1 MKININRLFLLRV
14 IDGKQKI
21 QMLKYHCGGGKS
33 MTSKNI
39 ENCVLEVKQLCK
51 KYPAFELKNVS
62 FALERGKITGF
73 IGRNGAGKSTTLNSL
88 LKFVH
93 PDDGEILY
101 CGQNVRSCEMEMKQS
116 IGFVSSGM
124 TYYPNK
130 KLKAVTNVTK
140 SFYKEW
146 DETVYQSYMREFALD
161 ENKTFRQLSMGMK
174 IKYAL
179 ALALSH
185 NAELLILDEPTSGLD
200 PVSRENLLEI
210 FMNLCDRGKTIFF
223 STHITS
229 DLDKCADNIIYIRNG
244 QIVENATLTEFV
256 NTYKLVEY
264 CENELSA
271 KQLEVLV
278 GKRRIKT
285 GYTSLVRAE
294 QADIFEGK
302 VSEADLEAIMVHLE
316 SEGEV

>member
-1 MKININRLFLLRV
+1 MN
-14 IDGKQKI
+14 
-21 QMLKYHCGGGKS
+21 H
-33 MTSKNI
+33 
-39 ENCVLEVKQLCK
+39 VLEVKQLCK
-51 KYPAFELKNVS
+51 RYPAFELKGVS
-62 FALERGKITGF
+62 FTLEKGKITGF

-88 LKFVH
+88 LHFVH
-93 PDDGEILY
+93 PDEGEILFW
-101 CGQNVRSCEMEMKQS
+101 GKDVSTCEMEMKQK

-140 SFYKEW
+140 TFYKEW
-146 DETVYQSYMREFALD
+146 DENAYQNYMREFALD

-210 FMNLCDRGKTIFF
+210 FMSLCDRGKTILF

-244 QIVENATLTEFV
+244 QIVEKSALSEFV

-264 CENELSA
+264 GENELTSE
-271 KQLEVLV
+271 QIGMLV
-278 GKRRIKT
+278 GKRRNKN
-285 GYTSLVRAE
+285 GWTSLVRTE
-294 QADIFEGK
+294 QAGSFAGR

>member
-1 MKININRLFLLRV
+1 
-14 IDGKQKI
+14 
-21 QMLKYHCGGGKS
+21 
-33 MTSKNI
+33 MTN
-39 ENCVLEVKQLCK
+39 VLEVKHLCK
-51 KYPAFELKNVS
+51 HYPSFTLKDVNFS
-62 FALERGKITGF
+62 LEKGKITGF

-88 LKFVH
+88 LHFVH
-93 PDDGEILY
+93 PDNGEILFW
-101 CGQNVRSCEMEMKQS
+101 GEDVSVREMEIKQK

-124 TYYPNK
+124 SYYPNK

-140 SFYKEW
+140 SFYREW
-146 DETVYQSYMREFALD
+146 DEEAYQNYMREFELD

-210 FMNLCDRGKTIFF
+210 FMGLCDRGKTILF

-244 QIVENATLTEFV
+244 QIVEQSALSEFV
-256 NTYKLVEY
+256 NTYRLVEY
-264 CENELSA
+264 GENELTPEQMD
-271 KQLEVLV
+271 KLI
-278 GKRRIKT
+278 GKRRNKN
-285 GYTSLVRAE
+285 GWTSLIRSKEA
-294 QADIFEGK
+294 ANFPGNI
-302 VSEADLEAIMVHLE
+302 SEADLDGIMVHLE
-316 SEGEV
+316 SEGKV

>member
-1 MKININRLFLLRV
+1 
-14 IDGKQKI
+14 
-21 QMLKYHCGGGKS
+21 
-33 MTSKNI
+33 MTN
-39 ENCVLEVKQLCK
+39 VLEVKNLSK
-51 KYPAFELKNVS
+51 RYPAFELKNIDFS
-62 FALERGKITGF
+62 LEKGKITGF

-88 LKFVH
+88 LHFVH
-93 PDDGEILY
+93 PDSGEILFWDDE
-101 CGQNVRSCEMEMKQS
+101 VSMCEMEIKQK

-124 TYYPNK
+124 SYYPNK
-130 KLKAVTNVTK
+130 KLKVVTKVTK

-146 DETVYQSYMREFALD
+146 DDNVYQNYIREFGLD

-210 FMNLCDRGKTIFF
+210 FMSLCDRGKTILF

-244 QIVENATLTEFV
+244 HIVEKSTLSDFV

-264 CENELSA
+264 KENELTKMQA
-271 KQLEVLV
+271 GMLI
-278 GKRRIKT
+278 GRRRNKN
-285 GYTSLVRAE
+285 GYTSLVHSE
-294 QADIFEGK
+294 QAESFKDR

-316 SEGEV
+316 SEEDI

>member
-1 MKININRLFLLRV
+1 ME
-14 IDGKQKI
+14 Q
-21 QMLKYHCGGGKS
+21 
-33 MTSKNI
+33 
-39 ENCVLEVKQLCK
+39 VLIVKQLCK
-51 KYPAFELKNVS
+51 HYPAFDLKNVD
-62 FALERGKITGF
+62 FILEKGKITGF

-88 LKFVH
+88 LNFVH
-93 PDDGEILY
+93 PDNGEILF
-101 CGQNVRSCEMEMKQS
+101 CGEDVKSCEMKMKQK

-130 KLKAVTNVTK
+130 KLKAVTKVTK

-146 DETVYQSYMREFALD
+146 DENAYQKYMREFELD
-161 ENKTFRQLSMGMK
+161 ENKSFRQLSMGMK

-200 PVSRENLLEI
+200 PVSRENLLDI

-244 QIVENATLTEFV
+244 RIVEESTLSEFV
-256 NTYKLVEY
+256 NTYKLIEY
-264 CENELSA
+264 RENELT
-271 KQLEVLV
+271 KQQLEMLV
-278 GKRRIKT
+278 GKRRLKN
-285 GYTSLVRAE
+285 GWTSLVRAE
-294 QADIFEGK
+294 QADNFVGR
-302 VSEADLEAIMVHLE
+302 VSEADLDAIMVHLE

>member
-1 MKININRLFLLRV
+1 
-14 IDGKQKI
+14 
-21 QMLKYHCGGGKS
+21 
-33 MTSKNI
+33 MTN
-39 ENCVLEVKQLCK
+39 VLEVKHLCK
-51 KYPAFELKNVS
+51 HYPSFTLKDVNFS
-62 FALERGKITGF
+62 LEKGKITGF

-88 LKFVH
+88 LHFVH
-93 PDDGEILY
+93 PDNGEILFW
-101 CGQNVRSCEMEMKQS
+101 GEDVSVGEMEIKQK

-124 TYYPNK
+124 SYYPNK

-140 SFYKEW
+140 SFYREW
-146 DETVYQSYMREFALD
+146 DEEAYQNYMREFELD

-210 FMNLCDRGKTIFF
+210 FMSLCDRGKTILF

-244 QIVENATLTEFV
+244 QVVEQSALSEFV
-256 NTYKLVEY
+256 NTYRLVEY
-264 CENELSA
+264 GENELTPEQMD
-271 KQLEVLV
+271 KLI
-278 GKRRIKT
+278 GKRRNKN
-285 GYTSLVRAE
+285 GWTSLIRSKEA
-294 QADIFEGK
+294 ANFPGNI
-302 VSEADLEAIMVHLE
+302 SEADLDGIMVHLE
-316 SEGEV
+316 SEGKV

>member
-1 MKININRLFLLRV
+1 MKN
-14 IDGKQKI
+14 
-21 QMLKYHCGGGKS
+21 
-33 MTSKNI
+33 
-39 ENCVLEVKQLCK
+39 VLEVRNLCK
-51 KYPAFELKNVS
+51 HYPAFELKNVN
-62 FALERGKITGF
+62 FTLEKGKITGF

-88 LKFVH
+88 LHFVH
-93 PDDGEILY
+93 PDNGEILFW
-101 CGQNVRSCEMEMKQS
+101 GEDINRCEMEMKQK

-124 TYYPNK
+124 TYFPNK

-146 DETVYQSYMREFALD
+146 DENAYQNYMREFALD
-161 ENKTFRQLSMGMK
+161 ENKSFRQLSMGMK

-244 QIVENATLTEFV
+244 QIVEKSTLTEFV

-264 CENELSA
+264 SENELTA
-271 KQLEVLV
+271 QQLEMLV
-278 GKRRIKT
+278 GKRRMKN
-285 GYTSLVRAE
+285 GWTSLVHTELASNFAGR
-294 QADIFEGK
+294 
-302 VSEADLEAIMVHLE
+302 VSDADLDAIMVHLE

>member
-1 MKININRLFLLRV
+1 
-14 IDGKQKI
+14 
-21 QMLKYHCGGGKS
+21 
-33 MTSKNI
+33 MTT
-39 ENCVLEVKQLCK
+39 VLEVRKLCK
-51 KYPAFELKNVS
+51 HYPAFTLKDVS
-62 FALERGKITGF
+62 FSLEKGKITGF

-88 LKFVH
+88 LHFVH
-93 PDDGEILY
+93 PDEGEILFW
-101 CGQNVRSCEMEMKQS
+101 GDEISTKEMEIKQK

-130 KLKAVTNVTK
+130 KLKVVTNVTK

-146 DETVYQSYMREFALD
+146 DEKAYQNYMKEFQLD
-161 ENKTFRQLSMGMK
+161 ENKTFKQLSMGMK

-210 FMNLCDRGKTIFF
+210 FMSLCDSGKTILF

-244 QIVENATLTEFV
+244 RIVEKSTLSEFV
-256 NTYKLVEY
+256 NAYRLVEY
-264 CENELSA
+264 KEKELTGEQS
-271 KQLEVLV
+271 QMLV
-278 GKRRIKT
+278 GKRRNKN
-285 GYTSLVRAE
+285 GWTSLVRAE
-294 QADIFEGK
+294 QADNFKEQIT
-302 VSEADLEAIMVHLE
+302 EADLDAIMVHLE
-316 SEGEV
+316 SEESYE

>member
-1 MKININRLFLLRV
+1 
-14 IDGKQKI
+14 
-21 QMLKYHCGGGKS
+21 
-33 MTSKNI
+33 MTT
-39 ENCVLEVKQLCK
+39 VLEVRKLCK
-51 KYPAFELKNVS
+51 QYPAFTLKDVS
-62 FALERGKITGF
+62 FSLEKGKITGF

-88 LKFVH
+88 LHFVH
-93 PDDGEILY
+93 PDEGEILFW
-101 CGQNVRSCEMEMKQS
+101 GDEISTKEMEIKQK

-130 KLKAVTNVTK
+130 KLKVVTNVTK

-146 DETVYQSYMREFALD
+146 DEKAYQKYMKEFQLD
-161 ENKTFRQLSMGMK
+161 ENKTFKQLSMGMK

-210 FMNLCDRGKTIFF
+210 FMSLCDSGKTILF

-244 QIVENATLTEFV
+244 RIVEKSTLSEFV
-256 NTYKLVEY
+256 NAYRLVEY
-264 CENELSA
+264 KEKELTGEQS
-271 KQLEVLV
+271 QMLV
-278 GKRRIKT
+278 GKRRNKN
-285 GYTSLVRAE
+285 GWTSLVRAE
-294 QADIFEGK
+294 QADNFKEQIT
-302 VSEADLEAIMVHLE
+302 EADLDAIMVHLE
-316 SEGEV
+316 SEESYE

>member
-1 MKININRLFLLRV
+1 MKN
-14 IDGKQKI
+14 
-21 QMLKYHCGGGKS
+21 
-33 MTSKNI
+33 
-39 ENCVLEVKQLCK
+39 VLEVKHLCK
-51 KYPAFELKNVS
+51 RYPTFELKEVD
-62 FALERGKITGF
+62 FMLEKGKITGF

-88 LKFVH
+88 LHFVH
-93 PDDGEILY
+93 PDCGEILFW
-101 CGQNVRSCEMEMKQS
+101 GKDVSENEMEMKQK

-130 KLKAVTNVTK
+130 KLKVVTKVTK

-146 DETVYQSYMREFALD
+146 DENAYQNYMKEFALD

-179 ALALSH
+179 VLALSH

-210 FMNLCDRGKTIFF
+210 FMSLCDKGKTILF

-244 QIVENATLTEFV
+244 QIVEKSTLSDFV
-256 NTYKLVEY
+256 NKYKIVKYDEK
-264 CENELSA
+264 ELSA
-271 KQLEVLV
+271 EQMEMLV
-278 GKRRIKT
+278 GKRRNKN
-285 GYTSLVRAE
+285 GWTSLVLTE
-294 QADIFEGK
+294 QAESFMDK
-302 VSEADLEAIMVHLE
+302 ASDADLDAIMVHLE

>member
-1 MKININRLFLLRV
+1 MVRK
-14 IDGKQKI
+14 
-21 QMLKYHCGGGKS
+21 
-33 MTSKNI
+33 MTQ
-39 ENCVLEVKQLCK
+39 VLEVKGLSK
-51 KYPAFELKNVS
+51 HYPSFELKNVS
-62 FALERGKITGF
+62 FALEKGRITGF

-88 LKFVH
+88 LNFVH
-93 PDDGEILY
+93 PDSGEILFF
-101 CGQNVRSCEMEMKQS
+101 GENVKSREMEMKQK

-124 TYYPNK
+124 AYYPNK
-130 KLKAVTNVTK
+130 KLKAVTKVTK
-140 SFYKEW
+140 SFYREW
-146 DETVYQSYMREFALD
+146 DENAYQKYMKEFELD
-161 ENKTFRQLSMGMK
+161 EDKTFRQLSMGMK

-244 QIVENATLTEFV
+244 QIVEKSTLTKFV

-264 CENELSA
+264 SGNDLTQEQLSM
-271 KQLEVLV
+271 LV
-278 GKRRIKT
+278 GKRRIKN
-285 GYTSLVRAE
+285 GWTSLVRTE
-294 QADIFEGK
+294 QAEKFAGK
-302 VSEADLEAIMVHLE
+302 VQDADLDAIMVHLE

>member
-1 MKININRLFLLRV
+1 
-14 IDGKQKI
+14 
-21 QMLKYHCGGGKS
+21 
-33 MTSKNI
+33 MTT
-39 ENCVLEVKQLCK
+39 VLEVRKLCK
-51 KYPAFELKNVS
+51 HYPAFTLKDVS
-62 FALERGKITGF
+62 FSLEKGKITGF

-88 LKFVH
+88 LHFVH
-93 PDDGEILY
+93 PDEGEILFW
-101 CGQNVRSCEMEMKQS
+101 GDEISTKEMEIKQK

-130 KLKAVTNVTK
+130 KLKVVTNVTK

-146 DETVYQSYMREFALD
+146 DEKAYQKYMKEFQLD
-161 ENKTFRQLSMGMK
+161 ENKTFKQLSMGMK

-210 FMNLCDRGKTIFF
+210 FMSLCDSGKTILF

-244 QIVENATLTEFV
+244 RIVEKSTLSEFV
-256 NTYKLVEY
+256 NAYRLVEY
-264 CENELSA
+264 KEKELTGEQS
-271 KQLEVLV
+271 QMLV
-278 GKRRIKT
+278 GKRRNKN
-285 GYTSLVRAE
+285 GWTSLVRAE
-294 QADIFEGK
+294 QADNFKEQIT
-302 VSEADLEAIMVHLE
+302 EADLDAIMVHLE
-316 SEGEV
+316 SEESYE

>member
-1 MKININRLFLLRV
+1 MKN
-14 IDGKQKI
+14 
-21 QMLKYHCGGGKS
+21 
-33 MTSKNI
+33 
-39 ENCVLEVKQLCK
+39 VLEVKHLCK
-51 KYPAFELKNVS
+51 RYPAFELKNVS
-62 FALERGKITGF
+62 FTLEKGKITGF

-88 LKFVH
+88 LHFVH
-93 PDDGEILY
+93 PDNGEILFW
-101 CGQNVRSCEMEMKQS
+101 GEDINHCEMEIKQK

-130 KLKAVTNVTK
+130 KLKAVTGVTK

-146 DETVYQSYMREFALD
+146 DESAYQNYMREFALD

-244 QIVENATLTEFV
+244 QIVEKSTLTKFV
-256 NTYKLVEY
+256 NTYKRIEY
-264 CENELSA
+264 SENELTA
-271 KQLEVLV
+271 QQLEMLV

-285 GYTSLVRAE
+285 GWTSLVRAE
-294 QADIFEGK
+294 LAGNFAGR
-302 VSEADLEAIMVHLE
+302 VSDADLDAIMVHLE

>member
-1 MKININRLFLLRV
+1 
-14 IDGKQKI
+14 
-21 QMLKYHCGGGKS
+21 
-33 MTSKNI
+33 MTT
-39 ENCVLEVKQLCK
+39 VLEVRKLCK
-51 KYPAFELKNVS
+51 QYPAFTLKNVS
-62 FALERGKITGF
+62 FSLEKGKITGF

-88 LKFVH
+88 LHFVH
-93 PDDGEILY
+93 PDEGEILFW
-101 CGQNVRSCEMEMKQS
+101 GDEISTKEMEIKQK

-130 KLKAVTNVTK
+130 KLKVVTNVTK

-146 DETVYQSYMREFALD
+146 DEKAYQKYMKEFQLD
-161 ENKTFRQLSMGMK
+161 ENKTFKQLSMGMK

-210 FMNLCDRGKTIFF
+210 FMSLCDSGKTILF

-244 QIVENATLTEFV
+244 RIVEKSTLSEFV
-256 NTYKLVEY
+256 NAYRLVEY
-264 CENELSA
+264 KEKELTGEQA
-271 KQLEVLV
+271 QMLV
-278 GKRRIKT
+278 GKRRNKN
-285 GYTSLVRAE
+285 GWTSLVRAE
-294 QADIFEGK
+294 QADNFKEQIT
-302 VSEADLEAIMVHLE
+302 EADLDAIMVHLE
-316 SEGEV
+316 SEESYE

>member
-1 MKININRLFLLRV
+1 MKN
-14 IDGKQKI
+14 
-21 QMLKYHCGGGKS
+21 
-33 MTSKNI
+33 
-39 ENCVLEVKQLCK
+39 VLEVKHLCK
-51 KYPAFELKNVS
+51 RYPAFELKNVS
-62 FALERGKITGF
+62 FTLEKGKITGF

-88 LKFVH
+88 LHFVH
-93 PDDGEILY
+93 PDNGEILFW
-101 CGQNVRSCEMEMKQS
+101 GEDINRCEMEMKQK

-130 KLKAVTNVTK
+130 KLKAVTKVTK

-146 DETVYQSYMREFALD
+146 DENAYQNYMREFALD
-161 ENKTFRQLSMGMK
+161 ENKSFRQLSMGMK

-185 NAELLILDEPTSGLD
+185 NAEFLILDEPTSGLD

-244 QIVENATLTEFV
+244 QIVEKSTLTEFV

-264 CENELSA
+264 GENELTA
-271 KQLEVLV
+271 QQLEMLV

-285 GYTSLVRAE
+285 GWTSLVRTELA
-294 QADIFEGK
+294 ANFAGR
-302 VSEADLEAIMVHLE
+302 VSDADLDAIMVHLE

>member
-1 MKININRLFLLRV
+1 
-14 IDGKQKI
+14 
-21 QMLKYHCGGGKS
+21 
-33 MTSKNI
+33 MTT
-39 ENCVLEVKQLCK
+39 VLEVRKLCK
-51 KYPAFELKNVS
+51 QYPAFTLKDVS
-62 FALERGKITGF
+62 FSLEKGKITGF

-88 LKFVH
+88 LHFVH
-93 PDDGEILY
+93 PDEGEILFW
-101 CGQNVRSCEMEMKQS
+101 GDEISTKEMEIKQK

-130 KLKAVTNVTK
+130 KLKVVTNVTK

-146 DETVYQSYMREFALD
+146 DEKAYQKYMKEFQLD
-161 ENKTFRQLSMGMK
+161 ENKTFKQLSMGMK

-210 FMNLCDRGKTIFF
+210 FMSLCDSGKTILF

-244 QIVENATLTEFV
+244 RIVEKSTLSEFV
-256 NTYKLVEY
+256 NAYRLVEY
-264 CENELSA
+264 KEKELTEEQS
-271 KQLEVLV
+271 QMLV
-278 GKRRIKT
+278 GKRRNKN
-285 GYTSLVRAE
+285 GWTSLVRAE
-294 QADIFEGK
+294 QADNFKEQIT
-302 VSEADLEAIMVHLE
+302 EADLDAIMVHLE
-316 SEGEV
+316 SEESYE

>member
-1 MKININRLFLLRV
+1 
-14 IDGKQKI
+14 
-21 QMLKYHCGGGKS
+21 
-33 MTSKNI
+33 MTT
-39 ENCVLEVKQLCK
+39 VLEVRKLCK
-51 KYPAFELKNVS
+51 QYPAFTLKDVS
-62 FALERGKITGF
+62 FSLEKGKITGF

-88 LKFVH
+88 LHFVH
-93 PDDGEILY
+93 PEEGEILFW
-101 CGQNVRSCEMEMKQS
+101 GDEISTKEMEIKQK

-130 KLKAVTNVTK
+130 KLKVVTNVTK

-146 DETVYQSYMREFALD
+146 DEKAYRNYMKEFQLD
-161 ENKTFRQLSMGMK
+161 ENKTFKQLSMGMK

-210 FMNLCDRGKTIFF
+210 FMSLCDRGKTILF

-244 QIVENATLTEFV
+244 RIVEKSTLSEFV
-256 NTYKLVEY
+256 NAYRLVEY
-264 CENELSA
+264 KEKELTGEQS
-271 KQLEVLV
+271 QMLV
-278 GKRRIKT
+278 GKRRNKN
-285 GYTSLVRAE
+285 GWTSLVRTE
-294 QADIFEGK
+294 QADNFKEQIT
-302 VSEADLEAIMVHLE
+302 EADLDAIMVHLE
-316 SEGEV
+316 SEESYE